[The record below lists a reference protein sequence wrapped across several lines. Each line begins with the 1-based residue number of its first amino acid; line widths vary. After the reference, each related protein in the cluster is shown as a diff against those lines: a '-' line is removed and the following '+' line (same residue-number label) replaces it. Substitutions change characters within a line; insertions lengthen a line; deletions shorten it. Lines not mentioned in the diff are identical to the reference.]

1 MAKKGKILK
10 HAHGNK
16 SPEHKS
22 KKKEETEMNNPK
34 SQIVSIDTLIATVIF
49 IAAITGLLVYISATS
64 EKSKMD
70 SIKKEADL
78 IPKVIITANRSDL
91 SIMSMNRVDT
101 GKLTQLSDKTYD
113 DVKSELGLKYDFCVY
128 FEDRNGDVVNLTRV
142 IGRNEVG
149 IGSSEASISGIPCG
163 RRT

>member
-10 HAHGNK
+10 HARG
-16 SPEHKS
+16 S
-22 KKKEETEMNNPK
+22 KREGHKKEDTEMNNPK
-34 SQIVSIDTLIATVIF
+34 SQVVSIDTMIATLLF
-49 IAAITGLLVYISATS
+49 IAAITGLLVYINVST

-70 SIKKEADL
+70 NIKKEADL
-78 IPKVIITANRSDL
+78 IPNVIITSNRSDL

-101 GKLTQLSDKTYD
+101 GKLTQLSDREYD
-113 DVKSELGLKYDFCVY
+113 DLKSELGLKYDFCVY